1 MKLIMM
7 KQIVAKLAEMMSLG
21 DKDAE
26 LKLKSFDVYDI
37 IDKANYFLM
46 KDKVNEEN

>member
-1 MKLIMM
+1 M
-7 KQIVAKLAEMMSLG
+7 KQAVAKLAEMMQSG

-37 IDKANYFLM
+37 IDKSNYFLM
-46 KDKVNEEN
+46 KNKINEEN